1 MTALTTPSTL
11 RRYVLY
17 QIPGWLLAVVAAVL
31 LHRFVGLPGWAA
43 VVLVVVWAL
52 KDAALYPF
60 LRTAYEPDSRSVVE
74 RLIGL
79 EGVAVEPLAPRGY
92 IRVRG
97 ELWLA
102 EPVAKDAQIRSGLP
116 VTVDSVRGTTLLVSC
131 TRDSPHAS
139 GSAAPG

>member
-1 MTALTTPSTL
+1 M
-11 RRYVLY
+11 LY

-43 VVLVVVWAL
+43 AVLVVVWAL

-60 LRTAYEPDSRSVVE
+60 LRIAYEADSRSVVE

-102 EPVAKDAQIRSGLP
+102 EPIAKDAQIRSGLP

-139 GSAAPG
+139 GSTAPG